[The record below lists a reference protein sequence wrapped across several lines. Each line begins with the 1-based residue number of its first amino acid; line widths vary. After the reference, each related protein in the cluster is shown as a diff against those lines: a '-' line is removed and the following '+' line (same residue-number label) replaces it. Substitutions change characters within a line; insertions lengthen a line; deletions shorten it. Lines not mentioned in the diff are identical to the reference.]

1 MKIKLFT
8 FLLLVISII
17 SAQQRPPASATRRP
31 PANITR
37 PSSSVARVPANRN
50 SNALRDLDYEVVKL
64 SYIQTDRALAILKTM
79 GYTVVEYK
87 ASKGEIPGEN
97 NFTPIYS
104 NDVNNL
110 NTPGVLPII
119 IKIPDTQTIS
129 LVEKSTTKSSTKKS
143 ALGVD
148 LGGVALNN
156 TTSGEPMQ
164 RLLVGYKS
172 SNMRPLAQLLDLL
185 ANKIDVPASQ
195 VAIEALVIELNR
207 DDLSELGVDFS
218 AASSGVT
225 ADFPPPQSG
234 SISPFTVVLDRTLL
248 GSGANFRANIDALVS
263 KKLATIKSKPSALVL
278 DGRQTRIQVGQQIPI
293 VKTIT
298 DQIAK
303 TRSVDYIPVGIVLN
317 VRPRISEDGTS
328 VTIQVETIIS
338 ETEERIGAT
347 GGGDVESAPI
357 INNRKVQSFVRVA
370 NNTPF
375 IIGGLINEKSSDNE
389 GGVPLLGTLP
399 FIKNLFSVSGTK
411 KVRREVIV
419 VITPHIIKES
429 ADQVSRVIPQDSP
442 LFDQDN
448 NKSFPNSYRVRQG
461 DIFDLSF
468 IDESPVYQD
477 IVQEVYARA
486 EKDKTLAQKEP
497 YQSILEGK
505 IPGESVLVKKM
516 LLDIIGKMKY
526 VDYVNPESIIYFAS
540 SDKDPAGFEVEMLS
554 GAIKKIPSKRAM
566 KLTYSVTGKATID
579 KPFVQPTA
587 TVNYISLKDSYK
599 NELIKFNKIGSTPD
613 EDQFTILLS
622 PKIPKYE
629 KRLYE
634 VLILKKLLKMNPDL
648 DLTLK
653 YFKPGIEILFPSRDV
668 LETTNFVVDRD
679 AARLFYEVNLYY
691 AAFGQEFNRGTAE
704 IGRLMKTR

>member
-1 MKIKLFT
+1 MKKIFIIIVLFG
-8 FLLLVISII
+8 FSI
-17 SAQQRPPASATRRP
+17 AQQRQLP
-31 PANITR
+31 
-37 PSSSVARVPANRN
+37 RN
-50 SNALRDLDYEVVKL
+50 SQNNNSNSLRDLDYEVVKL

-79 GYTVVEYK
+79 GYTVVEYRQG
-87 ASKGEIPGEN
+87 KGEISGEN
-97 NFTPIYS
+97 NFTPIFS
-104 NDVNNL
+104 NKVDNL
-110 NTPGVLPII
+110 NAPGVLPII
-119 IKIPDTQTIS
+119 IKIPDTRTIS
-129 LVEKSTTKSSTKKS
+129 LVEQSKIKSSSKKS
-143 ALGVD
+143 ALGID
-148 LGGVALNN
+148 LGGVTLDK

-172 SNMRPLAQLLDLL
+172 SDMRPLAQLLDLI

-195 VAIEALVIELNR
+195 VAIEALVIEINR

-225 ADFPPPQSG
+225 ADFPPPQGG

-248 GSGANFRANIDALVS
+248 GSGANFRANIEALVS

-298 DQIAK
+298 DQVAK
-303 TRSVDYIPVGIVLN
+303 TKSVDYVPVGIVLN
-317 VRPRISEDGTS
+317 VRPRISEDGSS
-328 VTIQVETIIS
+328 VTIQVEAIIS

-389 GGVPLLGTLP
+389 GGLPVLGRVP
-399 FIKNLFSVSGTK
+399 FIKNLFSVSGTS
-411 KVRREVIV
+411 KVRREVII
-419 VITPHIIKES
+419 VITPHIIKE
-429 ADQVSRVIPQDSP
+429 AGDQFSRVIPQDSP

-477 IVQEVYARA
+477 IVQEVYGRA
-486 EKDKTLAQKEP
+486 ETDKTLAQKDP
-497 YQSILEGK
+497 YKSILEGK

-516 LLDIIGKMKY
+516 LLDIISKMDY
-526 VDYVNPESIIYFAS
+526 VDYVDPEKIIYFAS
-540 SDKDPAGFEVEMLS
+540 SEKDPAGFEVELLS
-554 GAIKKIPSKRAM
+554 KAIKKIQSNQAM
-566 KLTYSVTGKATID
+566 KLTYSVIGKATID

-587 TVNYISLKDSYK
+587 TVDYILLKDSYK
-599 NELIKFNKIGSTPD
+599 NELVKFNKIGDTPS
-613 EDQFTILLS
+613 EDQFTILMS

-629 KRLYE
+629 RRLYE

-704 IGRLMKTR
+704 IGRLMKAR

>member
-1 MKIKLFT
+1 MKKI
-8 FLLLVISII
+8 LLLILLLSW
-17 SAQQRPPASATRRP
+17 SFSQQRPPSASRRP
-31 PANITR
+31 PAR
-37 PSSSVARVPANRN
+37 PPSSASRPPSANA
-50 SNALRDLDYEVVKL
+50 NALRDLDYEVVKL

-79 GYTVVEYK
+79 GYTVVEYR
-87 ASKGEIPGEN
+87 ASKGETSGEN
-97 NFTPIYS
+97 NFTPNFS
-104 NDVNNL
+104 NNIDNL
-110 NTPGVLPII
+110 NAPGVLPVI
-119 IKIPDTQTIS
+119 IKMPDTETIS
-129 LVEKSTTKSSTKKS
+129 LVSKTRAKVSTKKS

-148 LGGVALNN
+148 LGGVTLDN
-156 TTSGEPMQ
+156 TTSGDPMQ
-164 RLLVGYKS
+164 RLLIGYKS
-172 SNMRPLAQLLDLL
+172 NNMRPLAQLLDLL

-195 VAIEALVIELNR
+195 VAIEALVIEINR
-207 DDLSELGVDFS
+207 DNLSELGVDFS
-218 AASSGVT
+218 AAGSGVT
-225 ADFPPPQSG
+225 ANFPPPQGG

-293 VKTIT
+293 VRTIT

-317 VRPRISEDGTS
+317 VRPRISEDGSS

-389 GGVPLLGTLP
+389 GGVPLLGQLP
-399 FIKNLFSVSGTK
+399 FVKNLFSVSGTK

-429 ADQVSRVIPQDSP
+429 ADQFSRVIPQDSP

-477 IVQEVYARA
+477 IVKEIYKRA
-486 EKDKTLAQKEP
+486 DKDKTLVQKEP
-497 YQSILEGK
+497 YQSILEGR

-516 LLDIIGKMKY
+516 LLDIITKMNY
-526 VDYVNPESIIYFAS
+526 VDYVDPESIIYFAS
-540 SDKDPAGFEVEMLS
+540 SEKDPAGFEVEMLS
-554 GAIKKIPSKRAM
+554 SAVKNIPSNRAM
-566 KLTYSVTGKATID
+566 KLTYSITGKASLD

-587 TVNYISLKDSYK
+587 TVNYISLKESYK
-599 NELIKFNKIGSTPD
+599 NELIKFNKIGASPTED
-613 EDQFTILLS
+613 EFTILLS
-622 PKIPKYE
+622 AEFPKYE
-629 KRLYE
+629 RRLYE

-704 IGRLMKTR
+704 IGRLMKSR

>member
-1 MKIKLFT
+1 MKKIFIIIV
-8 FLLLVISII
+8 LLGFSI
-17 SAQQRPPASATRRP
+17 AQQRQ
-31 PANITR
+31 
-37 PSSSVARVPANRN
+37 VPINSQNTN
-50 SNALRDLDYEVVKL
+50 SNSLRDLDYEVVKL

-79 GYTVVEYK
+79 GYTVVEYRQG
-87 ASKGEIPGEN
+87 KGEISGEN
-97 NFTPIYS
+97 NFTPIFS
-104 NDVNNL
+104 NKVDNL
-110 NTPGVLPII
+110 NAPDVLPII
-119 IKIPDTQTIS
+119 IKIPDTRTIS
-129 LVEKSTTKSSTKKS
+129 LVEQSKIKSSSKKS
-143 ALGVD
+143 ALGID
-148 LGGVALNN
+148 LGGVTLDK

-172 SNMRPLAQLLDLL
+172 SDMRPLAQLLDLI

-195 VAIEALVIELNR
+195 VAIEALVIEINR

-225 ADFPPPQSG
+225 ADFPPPQGG

-248 GSGANFRANIDALVS
+248 GSGANFRANIEALVS

-298 DQIAK
+298 DQVAK
-303 TRSVDYIPVGIVLN
+303 TKSVDYVPVGIVLN
-317 VRPRISEDGTS
+317 VRPRISEDGSS
-328 VTIQVETIIS
+328 VTIQVEAIIS

-389 GGVPLLGTLP
+389 GGLPVLGRVP
-399 FIKNLFSVSGTK
+399 FIKNLFSVSGTS
-411 KVRREVIV
+411 KVRREVII
-419 VITPHIIKES
+419 VITPHIIKE
-429 ADQVSRVIPQDSP
+429 AGDQFSRVIPQDSP

-468 IDESPVYQD
+468 INESPVYQE
-477 IVQEVYARA
+477 IVQEVYSRA
-486 EKDKTLAQKEP
+486 ETDKTLAQKDP
-497 YQSILEGK
+497 YKSILEGK

-516 LLDIIGKMKY
+516 LLDIISKMDY
-526 VDYVNPESIIYFAS
+526 VDYVDPEKIIYFAS
-540 SDKDPAGFEVEMLS
+540 SEKDPAGFEVELLS
-554 GAIKKIPSKRAM
+554 KAIKKIQSSQAM
-566 KLTYSVTGKATID
+566 KLTYSVIGKATID

-587 TVNYISLKDSYK
+587 TVDYILLKDSYK
-599 NELIKFNKIGSTPD
+599 NELIKFNKIGDTPS
-613 EDQFTILLS
+613 EDQFTILMS

-629 KRLYE
+629 RRLYE

-704 IGRLMKTR
+704 IGRLMKAR

>member
-1 MKIKLFT
+1 MKKI
-8 FLLLVISII
+8 LLLILLLSW
-17 SAQQRPPASATRRP
+17 SFSQQRPPSASRRP
-31 PANITR
+31 PAR
-37 PSSSVARVPANRN
+37 PPSSASRPPSANA
-50 SNALRDLDYEVVKL
+50 NALRDLDYEVVKL

-79 GYTVVEYK
+79 GYTVVEYR
-87 ASKGEIPGEN
+87 ASKGETSGEN
-97 NFTPIYS
+97 NFTPNFS
-104 NDVNNL
+104 NNIDNL
-110 NTPGVLPII
+110 NAPGVLPVI
-119 IKIPDTQTIS
+119 IKMPDTETIS
-129 LVEKSTTKSSTKKS
+129 LVSKTRAKVSTKKS

-148 LGGVALNN
+148 LGGVTLDN
-156 TTSGEPMQ
+156 TTSGDPMQ
-164 RLLVGYKS
+164 RLLIGYKS
-172 SNMRPLAQLLDLL
+172 NNMRPLAQLLDLL

-195 VAIEALVIELNR
+195 VAIEALVIEINR
-207 DDLSELGVDFS
+207 DNLSELGVDFS
-218 AASSGVT
+218 AAGSGVT
-225 ADFPPPQSG
+225 ANFPPPQGG

-293 VKTIT
+293 VRTIT

-317 VRPRISEDGTS
+317 VRPRISEDGSS

-389 GGVPLLGTLP
+389 GGVPLLGQLP
-399 FIKNLFSVSGTK
+399 LIKNLFSVSGSK

-419 VITPHIIKES
+419 VITPHIIRES
-429 ADQVSRVIPQDSP
+429 ADQFSRVIPQDSP

-468 IDESPVYQD
+468 IDESPVYQN
-477 IVQEVYARA
+477 IVQEVYKRA
-486 EKDKTLAQKEP
+486 DKDKTLAQKEP
-497 YQSILEGK
+497 YQSILEGR

-516 LLDIIGKMKY
+516 LLDIIGKMNY
-526 VDYVNPESIIYFAS
+526 VDFVDPESIIYFAS
-540 SDKDPAGFEVEMLS
+540 SLQDPAGFEVEMLS
-554 GAIKKIPSKRAM
+554 KAVKNIPANRAM

-599 NELIKFNKIGSTPD
+599 NELIKFNKIGASPVED
-613 EDQFTILLS
+613 EFTILLS
-622 PKIPKYE
+622 PDVPKYE
-629 KRLYE
+629 RRLYE
-634 VLILKKLLKMNPDL
+634 VLILKKLLNMNPDL
-648 DLTLK
+648 DLTLQ

-704 IGRLMKTR
+704 IGRLMKSR

>member
-1 MKIKLFT
+1 MKKI
-8 FLLLVISII
+8 LLLILLLSW
-17 SAQQRPPASATRRP
+17 SFSQQRPPSASRRP
-31 PANITR
+31 PAR
-37 PSSSVARVPANRN
+37 PPSSASRPPSANA
-50 SNALRDLDYEVVKL
+50 NALRDLDYEVVKL

-79 GYTVVEYK
+79 GYTVVEYR
-87 ASKGEIPGEN
+87 ASKGETSGEN
-97 NFTPIYS
+97 NFTPNFS
-104 NDVNNL
+104 NNIDNL
-110 NTPGVLPII
+110 NAPGVLPVI
-119 IKIPDTQTIS
+119 IKMPDTETIS
-129 LVEKSTTKSSTKKS
+129 LVSKTRAKVSSKKS

-148 LGGVALNN
+148 LGGVTLDN
-156 TTSGEPMQ
+156 TTSGDPMQ
-164 RLLVGYKS
+164 RLLIGYKS
-172 SNMRPLAQLLDLL
+172 NNMRPLAQLLDLL

-195 VAIEALVIELNR
+195 VAIEALVIEINR
-207 DDLSELGVDFS
+207 DNLSELGVDFS
-218 AASSGVT
+218 AAGSGVT
-225 ADFPPPQSG
+225 ANFPPPQGG

-293 VKTIT
+293 VRTIT

-317 VRPRISEDGTS
+317 VRPRISEDGSS

-389 GGVPLLGTLP
+389 GGVPLLGQLP
-399 FIKNLFSVSGTK
+399 FVKNLFSVSGTK

-429 ADQVSRVIPQDSP
+429 ADQFSRVIPQDSP

-477 IVQEVYARA
+477 IVKEIYKRA
-486 EKDKTLAQKEP
+486 DKDKTLVQKEP
-497 YQSILEGK
+497 YQSILEGR

-516 LLDIIGKMKY
+516 LLDIITKMNY
-526 VDYVNPESIIYFAS
+526 VDYVDPESIIYFAS
-540 SDKDPAGFEVEMLS
+540 SEKDPAGFEVEMLS
-554 GAIKKIPSKRAM
+554 SAVKNIPSNRAM
-566 KLTYSVTGKATID
+566 KLTYSITGKASLD

-587 TVNYISLKDSYK
+587 TVNYISLKESYK
-599 NELIKFNKIGSTPD
+599 NELIKFNKIGASPAED
-613 EDQFTILLS
+613 EFTILLS
-622 PKIPKYE
+622 AEFPKYE
-629 KRLYE
+629 RRLYE

-704 IGRLMKTR
+704 IGRLMKSR

>member
-1 MKIKLFT
+1 MKKI
-8 FLLLVISII
+8 LLLILLLSW
-17 SAQQRPPASATRRP
+17 SFSQQRPPSASRRP
-31 PANITR
+31 PAR
-37 PSSSVARVPANRN
+37 PPSSASRPPSANA
-50 SNALRDLDYEVVKL
+50 NALRDLDYEVVKL

-79 GYTVVEYK
+79 GYTVVEYR
-87 ASKGEIPGEN
+87 ASKGETSGEN
-97 NFTPIYS
+97 NFTPNFS
-104 NDVNNL
+104 NNIDNL
-110 NTPGVLPII
+110 NAPGVLPVI
-119 IKIPDTQTIS
+119 IKMPDTETIS
-129 LVEKSTTKSSTKKS
+129 LVSKTRAKVSTKKS

-148 LGGVALNN
+148 LGGVTLDN
-156 TTSGEPMQ
+156 TTSGDPMQ
-164 RLLVGYKS
+164 RLLIGYKS
-172 SNMRPLAQLLDLL
+172 NNMRPLAQLLDLL

-195 VAIEALVIELNR
+195 VAIEALVIEINR
-207 DDLSELGVDFS
+207 DNLSELGVDFS
-218 AASSGVT
+218 AAGSGVT
-225 ADFPPPQSG
+225 ANFPPPQGG

-293 VKTIT
+293 VRTIT

-317 VRPRISEDGTS
+317 VRPRISEDGSS

-389 GGVPLLGTLP
+389 GGVPLLGQLP
-399 FIKNLFSVSGTK
+399 LIKNLFSVSGSK

-419 VITPHIIKES
+419 VITPHIIRES
-429 ADQVSRVIPQDSP
+429 ADQFSRVIPQDSP

-468 IDESPVYQD
+468 IDESPVYQN
-477 IVQEVYARA
+477 IVQEVYKRA
-486 EKDKTLAQKEP
+486 DKDKTLAQKEP

-516 LLDIIGKMKY
+516 LLDIIGKMNY
-526 VDYVNPESIIYFAS
+526 VDFVDPESIIYFAS
-540 SDKDPAGFEVEMLS
+540 SLQDPAGFEVEMLS
-554 GAIKKIPSKRAM
+554 KAVKNIPANRAM

-587 TVNYISLKDSYK
+587 TVNYISLKESYK
-599 NELIKFNKIGSTPD
+599 NELIKFNKIGTSPTED
-613 EDQFTILLS
+613 EFTILLS
-622 PKIPKYE
+622 AEFPKYE
-629 KRLYE
+629 RRLYE
-634 VLILKKLLKMNPDL
+634 VLILKKLLNMNPDL
-648 DLTLK
+648 DLTLQ

-704 IGRLMKTR
+704 IGRLMKSR

>member
-1 MKIKLFT
+1 MKKII
-8 FLLLVISII
+8 LLIALLSINF
-17 SAQQRPPASATRRP
+17 AQQRR
-31 PANITR
+31 
-37 PSSSVARVPANRN
+37 SSSNFNPT
-50 SNALRDLDYEVVKL
+50 SSDNAKSLRDLDYEVVKL

-79 GYTVVEYK
+79 GYTVVEYR
-87 ASKGEIPGEN
+87 AGKGEISGEN
-97 NFTPIYS
+97 NFTPVFS
-104 NDVNNL
+104 NKVDNL
-110 NTPGVLPII
+110 NAPGVLPVI

-129 LVEKSTTKSSTKKS
+129 LVEKSTSKASSKKS

-148 LGGVALNN
+148 LGGVTLNN

-172 SNMRPLAQLLDLL
+172 SDMRPLAQLLDLI

-207 DDLSELGVDFS
+207 DDLNELGVDFS
-218 AASSGVT
+218 GAGSGFT
-225 ADFPPPQSG
+225 ANFPPPQSG

-303 TRSVDYIPVGIVLN
+303 TRSVDYVPVGIVLN
-317 VRPRISEDGTS
+317 VRPRISEDGSS

-375 IIGGLINEKSSDNE
+375 IIGGLINEKSTDNE

-399 FIKNLFSVSGTK
+399 FIKNFFSVSGTK

-419 VITPHIIKES
+419 VITPHIIKE
-429 ADQVSRVIPQDSP
+429 AEDQFSRVIPQDSP

-477 IVQEVYARA
+477 IIKEVYKRA
-486 EKDKTLAQKEP
+486 DQDKTLAQKDP
-497 YQSILEGK
+497 YKSILEGK

-516 LLDIIGKMKY
+516 LLDIISKMNY
-526 VDYVNPESIIYFAS
+526 VDYVDPERIIYFAS
-540 SDKDPAGFEVEMLS
+540 SDKDPAGFEVELLS
-554 GAIKKIPSKRAM
+554 GAIKKIQTSQAM
-566 KLTYSVTGKATID
+566 KLTYSVIGKATLS

-587 TVNYISLKDSYK
+587 TVDYIALKDSYK
-599 NELIKFNKIGSTPD
+599 NELVKYNKIGNTPS
-613 EDQFTILLS
+613 EDQFTILMS

-629 KRLYE
+629 RRLYE

-704 IGRLMKTR
+704 IGRLIKAQ

>member
-1 MKIKLFT
+1 MKKIFIIIVLFG
-8 FLLLVISII
+8 FSI
-17 SAQQRPPASATRRP
+17 AQQRQLP
-31 PANITR
+31 
-37 PSSSVARVPANRN
+37 RN
-50 SNALRDLDYEVVKL
+50 SQNNNSNSLRDLDYEVVKL

-79 GYTVVEYK
+79 GYTVVEYRQG
-87 ASKGEIPGEN
+87 KGEISGEN
-97 NFTPIYS
+97 NFTPIFS
-104 NDVNNL
+104 NKVDNL
-110 NTPGVLPII
+110 NAPGVLPII
-119 IKIPDTQTIS
+119 IKIPDTRTIS
-129 LVEKSTTKSSTKKS
+129 LVEQSKIKSSSKKS
-143 ALGVD
+143 ALGID
-148 LGGVALNN
+148 LGGVTLDK

-172 SNMRPLAQLLDLL
+172 SDMRPLAQLLDLI

-195 VAIEALVIELNR
+195 VAIEALVIEINR

-225 ADFPPPQSG
+225 ADFPPPQGG

-248 GSGANFRANIDALVS
+248 GSGANFRANIEALVS

-298 DQIAK
+298 DQVAK
-303 TRSVDYIPVGIVLN
+303 TKSVDYVPVGIVLN
-317 VRPRISEDGTS
+317 VRPRISEDGSS
-328 VTIQVETIIS
+328 VTIQVEAIIS

-389 GGVPLLGTLP
+389 GGLPVLGRVP
-399 FIKNLFSVSGTK
+399 FIKNLFSVSGTS
-411 KVRREVIV
+411 KVRREVII
-419 VITPHIIKES
+419 VITPHIIKE
-429 ADQVSRVIPQDSP
+429 AGDQFSRVIPQDSP

-468 IDESPVYQD
+468 INESPVYQE
-477 IVQEVYARA
+477 IVQEVYSRA
-486 EKDKTLAQKEP
+486 ETDKTLAQKDP
-497 YQSILEGK
+497 YKSILEGK

-516 LLDIIGKMKY
+516 LLDIISKMDY
-526 VDYVNPESIIYFAS
+526 VDYVDPEKIIYFAS
-540 SDKDPAGFEVEMLS
+540 SEKDPAGFEVELLS
-554 GAIKKIPSKRAM
+554 KAIKKIQSNQAM
-566 KLTYSVTGKATID
+566 KLTYSVIGKATID

-587 TVNYISLKDSYK
+587 TVDYILLKDSYK
-599 NELIKFNKIGSTPD
+599 NELIKFNKIGDTPS
-613 EDQFTILLS
+613 EDQFTILMS

-629 KRLYE
+629 RRLYE

-704 IGRLMKTR
+704 IGRLMKAR

>member
-1 MKIKLFT
+1 MKKI
-8 FLLLVISII
+8 LLLILLLSW
-17 SAQQRPPASATRRP
+17 SFSQQRPPSASRRP
-31 PANITR
+31 PAR
-37 PSSSVARVPANRN
+37 PPSSASRPPSANA
-50 SNALRDLDYEVVKL
+50 NALRDLDYEVVKL

-79 GYTVVEYK
+79 GYTVVEYR
-87 ASKGEIPGEN
+87 ASKGETSGEN
-97 NFTPIYS
+97 NFTPNFS
-104 NDVNNL
+104 NNIDNL
-110 NTPGVLPII
+110 NAPGILPVI
-119 IKIPDTQTIS
+119 IKMPDTETIS
-129 LVEKSTTKSSTKKS
+129 LVSKTRAKVSSKKS

-148 LGGVALNN
+148 LGGVTLDN
-156 TTSGEPMQ
+156 TTSGDPMQ
-164 RLLVGYKS
+164 RLLIGYKS
-172 SNMRPLAQLLDLL
+172 NNMRPLAQLLDLL

-195 VAIEALVIELNR
+195 VAIEALVIEINR
-207 DDLSELGVDFS
+207 DNLSELGGDVS
-218 AASSGVT
+218 AAGSGVT
-225 ADFPPPQSG
+225 ANFPPPQGG

-293 VKTIT
+293 VRTIT

-317 VRPRISEDGTS
+317 VRPRISEDGSS

-389 GGVPLLGTLP
+389 GGVPLLGQLP
-399 FIKNLFSVSGTK
+399 FVKNLFSVSGTK

-429 ADQVSRVIPQDSP
+429 ADQFSRVIPQDSP

-477 IVQEVYARA
+477 IVKEIYKRA
-486 EKDKTLAQKEP
+486 DKDKTLVQKEP
-497 YQSILEGK
+497 YQSILEGR

-516 LLDIIGKMKY
+516 LLDIITKMNY
-526 VDYVNPESIIYFAS
+526 VDYVDPESIIYFAS
-540 SDKDPAGFEVEMLS
+540 SEKDPAGFEVEMLS
-554 GAIKKIPSKRAM
+554 SAVKNIPSNRAM
-566 KLTYSVTGKATID
+566 KLTYSITGKASLD

-587 TVNYISLKDSYK
+587 TVNYISLKESYK
-599 NELIKFNKIGSTPD
+599 NELIKFNKIGASPTED
-613 EDQFTILLS
+613 EFTILLS
-622 PKIPKYE
+622 AEFPKYE
-629 KRLYE
+629 RRLYE

-704 IGRLMKTR
+704 IGRLMKSR

>member
-1 MKIKLFT
+1 MKKILFLI
-8 FLLLVISII
+8 FLFSLSL
-17 SAQQRPPASATRRP
+17 AQQRPPSSSRRP
-31 PANITR
+31 PAR
-37 PSSSVARVPANRN
+37 PPTSAIRTQSSNNPT
-50 SNALRDLDYEVVKL
+50 ALRDLDYEVVKL

-87 ASKGEIPGEN
+87 ATKGEISGEK
-97 NFTPIYS
+97 NFAPVYS
-104 NDVNNL
+104 NKVDNINA
-110 NTPGVLPII
+110 PGVLPII
-119 IKIPDTQTIS
+119 IKIPDSETIS
-129 LVEKSTTKSSTKKS
+129 LVEKSKTKSSTKKS
-143 ALGVD
+143 ALGID
-148 LGGVALNN
+148 LGGVTLNN

-172 SNMRPLAQLLDLL
+172 SDMRPLAQLLDLL

-195 VAIEALVIELNR
+195 VAIEALVIEINR
-207 DDLSELGVDFS
+207 DNLNELGVDFS
-218 AASSGVT
+218 AAGSGVT
-225 ADFPPPQSG
+225 ADFPPPQGG

-298 DQIAK
+298 DQVAK
-303 TRSVDYIPVGIVLN
+303 TKSVDYVPVGIVLN
-317 VRPRISEDGTS
+317 VRPRISEDGSS

-389 GGVPLLGTLP
+389 GGVPLLGQLP
-399 FIKNLFSVSGTK
+399 FVKNLFSVSGTK

-429 ADQVSRVIPQDSP
+429 ADQFSRVIPQDSP

-477 IVQEVYARA
+477 IVKEIYKRA
-486 EKDKTLAQKEP
+486 DKDKTLVQKEP
-497 YQSILEGK
+497 YQSILEGR

-516 LLDIIGKMKY
+516 LLDIITKMNY
-526 VDYVNPESIIYFAS
+526 VDYVDPESIIYFAS
-540 SDKDPAGFEVEMLS
+540 SEKDPAGFEVEMLS
-554 GAIKKIPSKRAM
+554 SAVKNIPSNRAM
-566 KLTYSVTGKATID
+566 KLTYSITGKASLD

-587 TVNYISLKDSYK
+587 TVNYISLKESYK
-599 NELIKFNKIGSTPD
+599 NELIKFNKIGASPAED
-613 EDQFTILLS
+613 EFTILLS
-622 PKIPKYE
+622 AEFPKYE
-629 KRLYE
+629 RRLYE

-704 IGRLMKTR
+704 IGRLMKSR

>member
-1 MKIKLFT
+1 MKKI
-8 FLLLVISII
+8 LLLILLLSW
-17 SAQQRPPASATRRP
+17 SFSQQRPPSASRRP
-31 PANITR
+31 PAR
-37 PSSSVARVPANRN
+37 PPSSASRPPSANA
-50 SNALRDLDYEVVKL
+50 NALRDLDYEVVKL

-79 GYTVVEYK
+79 GYTVVEYR
-87 ASKGEIPGEN
+87 ASKGETSGEN
-97 NFTPIYS
+97 NFTPNFS
-104 NDVNNL
+104 NNIDNL
-110 NTPGVLPII
+110 NAPGVLPVI
-119 IKIPDTQTIS
+119 IKMPDTETIS
-129 LVEKSTTKSSTKKS
+129 LVSKTRAKVSTKKS

-148 LGGVALNN
+148 LGGVTLDN
-156 TTSGEPMQ
+156 TTSGDPMQ
-164 RLLVGYKS
+164 RLLIGYKS
-172 SNMRPLAQLLDLL
+172 NNMRPLAQLLDLL

-195 VAIEALVIELNR
+195 VAIEALVIEINR
-207 DDLSELGVDFS
+207 DNLSELGVDFS
-218 AASSGVT
+218 AAGSGVT
-225 ADFPPPQSG
+225 ANFPPPQGG

-293 VKTIT
+293 VRTIT

-317 VRPRISEDGTS
+317 VRPRISEDGSS

-389 GGVPLLGTLP
+389 GGVPLLGQLP
-399 FIKNLFSVSGTK
+399 FVKNLFSVSGTK

-429 ADQVSRVIPQDSP
+429 ADQFSRVIPQDSP

-477 IVQEVYARA
+477 IVKEIYKRA
-486 EKDKTLAQKEP
+486 DKDKTLVQKEP
-497 YQSILEGK
+497 YQSILEGR

-516 LLDIIGKMKY
+516 LLDIITKMNY
-526 VDYVNPESIIYFAS
+526 VDYVDPESIIYFAS
-540 SDKDPAGFEVEMLS
+540 SEKDPAGFEVEMLS
-554 GAIKKIPSKRAM
+554 SAVKNIPSNRAM
-566 KLTYSVTGKATID
+566 KLTYSITGKASLD

-587 TVNYISLKDSYK
+587 TVNYISLKESYK
-599 NELIKFNKIGSTPD
+599 NELIKFNKIGASPAED
-613 EDQFTILLS
+613 EFTILLS
-622 PKIPKYE
+622 AEFPKYE
-629 KRLYE
+629 RRLYE

-704 IGRLMKTR
+704 IGRLMKSR

>member
-1 MKIKLFT
+1 MKKI
-8 FLLLVISII
+8 LLLILLLSW
-17 SAQQRPPASATRRP
+17 SFSQQRPPSASRRP
-31 PANITR
+31 PAR
-37 PSSSVARVPANRN
+37 PPSSASRPPSANA
-50 SNALRDLDYEVVKL
+50 NALRDLDYEVVKL

-79 GYTVVEYK
+79 GYTVVEYR
-87 ASKGEIPGEN
+87 ASKGETSGEN
-97 NFTPIYS
+97 NFTPNFS
-104 NDVNNL
+104 NNIDNL
-110 NTPGVLPII
+110 NAPGVLPVI
-119 IKIPDTQTIS
+119 IKMPDTETIS
-129 LVEKSTTKSSTKKS
+129 LVSKTRAKVSSKKS

-148 LGGVALNN
+148 LGGVTLDN
-156 TTSGEPMQ
+156 TTSGDPMQ
-164 RLLVGYKS
+164 RLLIGYKS
-172 SNMRPLAQLLDLL
+172 NNMRPLAQLLDLL

-195 VAIEALVIELNR
+195 VAIEALVIEINR
-207 DDLSELGVDFS
+207 DNLSELGVDFS
-218 AASSGVT
+218 AAGSGVT
-225 ADFPPPQSG
+225 ANFPPPQGG

-293 VKTIT
+293 VRTIT

-317 VRPRISEDGTS
+317 VRPRISEDGSS

-389 GGVPLLGTLP
+389 GGVPLLGQLP

-429 ADQVSRVIPQDSP
+429 ADQFSRVIPQDSP

-477 IVQEVYARA
+477 IVKEIYKRA
-486 EKDKTLAQKEP
+486 DKDKTLVQKEP
-497 YQSILEGK
+497 YQSILEGR

-516 LLDIIGKMKY
+516 LLDIITKMNY
-526 VDYVNPESIIYFAS
+526 VDYVDPESIIYFAS
-540 SDKDPAGFEVEMLS
+540 SEKDPAGFEVEMLS
-554 GAIKKIPSKRAM
+554 SAVKNIPSNRAM
-566 KLTYSVTGKATID
+566 KLTYSITGKASLD

-587 TVNYISLKDSYK
+587 TVNYISLKESYK
-599 NELIKFNKIGSTPD
+599 NELIKFNKIGASPAED
-613 EDQFTILLS
+613 EFTILLS
-622 PKIPKYE
+622 AEFPKYE
-629 KRLYE
+629 RRLYE

-704 IGRLMKTR
+704 IGRLMKSR

>member
-1 MKIKLFT
+1 MKKII
-8 FLLLVISII
+8 LLIALLSINF
-17 SAQQRPPASATRRP
+17 AQQRR
-31 PANITR
+31 
-37 PSSSVARVPANRN
+37 SSSNFNPT
-50 SNALRDLDYEVVKL
+50 SSDNAKSLRDLDYEVVKL

-79 GYTVVEYK
+79 GYTVVEYR
-87 ASKGEIPGEN
+87 AGKGEISGEN
-97 NFTPIYS
+97 NFTPVFS
-104 NDVNNL
+104 NKVDNL
-110 NTPGVLPII
+110 NAPGVLPVI

-129 LVEKSTTKSSTKKS
+129 LVEKSTSKASSKKS

-148 LGGVALNN
+148 LGGVTLNN

-164 RLLVGYKS
+164 RLLIGYKS
-172 SNMRPLAQLLDLL
+172 SDMRPLAQLLDLI

-207 DDLSELGVDFS
+207 DDLNELGVDFS
-218 AASSGVT
+218 GAGSGFT
-225 ADFPPPQSG
+225 ANFPPPQSG

-303 TRSVDYIPVGIVLN
+303 TRSVDYVPVGIVLN
-317 VRPRISEDGTS
+317 VRPRISEDGSS

-375 IIGGLINEKSSDNE
+375 IIGGLINEKSTDNE

-399 FIKNLFSVSGTK
+399 FIKNFFSVSGTK

-419 VITPHIIKES
+419 VITPHIIKE
-429 ADQVSRVIPQDSP
+429 AEDQFSRVIPQDSP

-477 IVQEVYARA
+477 IIKEVYKRA
-486 EKDKTLAQKEP
+486 DQDKTLAQKDP
-497 YQSILEGK
+497 YKSILEGK

-516 LLDIIGKMKY
+516 LLDIISKMNY
-526 VDYVNPESIIYFAS
+526 VDYVDPERIIYFAS
-540 SDKDPAGFEVEMLS
+540 SDKDPAGFEVELLS
-554 GAIKKIPSKRAM
+554 GAIKKIQTNQAM
-566 KLTYSVTGKATID
+566 KLTYSVIGKATLN

-587 TVNYISLKDSYK
+587 TVDYIALKDSYK
-599 NELIKFNKIGSTPD
+599 NELVKYNKIGNTPS
-613 EDQFTILLS
+613 EDQFTILMS

-629 KRLYE
+629 RRLYE

-704 IGRLMKTR
+704 IGRLIKAQ

>member
-1 MKIKLFT
+1 MKKI
-8 FLLLVISII
+8 LLLILLLSW
-17 SAQQRPPASATRRP
+17 SFSQQRPPSASRRP
-31 PANITR
+31 PAR
-37 PSSSVARVPANRN
+37 PPSSASRPPSANA
-50 SNALRDLDYEVVKL
+50 NALRDLDYEVVKL

-79 GYTVVEYK
+79 GYTVVEYR
-87 ASKGEIPGEN
+87 ASKGETSGEN
-97 NFTPIYS
+97 NFTPNFS
-104 NDVNNL
+104 NNIDNL
-110 NTPGVLPII
+110 NAPGVLPVI
-119 IKIPDTQTIS
+119 IKMPDTETIS
-129 LVEKSTTKSSTKKS
+129 LVSKTRAKVSTKKS

-148 LGGVALNN
+148 LGGVTLDN
-156 TTSGEPMQ
+156 TTSGDPMQ
-164 RLLVGYKS
+164 RLLIGYKS
-172 SNMRPLAQLLDLL
+172 NNMRPLAQLLDLL

-195 VAIEALVIELNR
+195 VAIEALVIEINR
-207 DDLSELGVDFS
+207 DNLSELGVDFS
-218 AASSGVT
+218 AAGSGVT
-225 ADFPPPQSG
+225 ANFPPPQGG

-293 VKTIT
+293 VRTIT

-317 VRPRISEDGTS
+317 VRPRISEDGSS

-389 GGVPLLGTLP
+389 GGVPLLGQLP
-399 FIKNLFSVSGTK
+399 FVKNLFSVSGTK

-429 ADQVSRVIPQDSP
+429 ADQFSRVIPQDSP

-477 IVQEVYARA
+477 IVKEIYKRA
-486 EKDKTLAQKEP
+486 DKDKTLVQKEP
-497 YQSILEGK
+497 YQSILEGR

-516 LLDIIGKMKY
+516 LLDIITKMNY
-526 VDYVNPESIIYFAS
+526 VDYVDPESIIYFAS
-540 SDKDPAGFEVEMLS
+540 SEKDPAGFEVEMLS
-554 GAIKKIPSKRAM
+554 SAVKNIPSNRAM
-566 KLTYSVTGKATID
+566 KLTYSITGKASLD

-587 TVNYISLKDSYK
+587 TVNYISLKESYK
-599 NELIKFNKIGSTPD
+599 NELIKFNKIGATPAED
-613 EDQFTILLS
+613 EFTILLS
-622 PKIPKYE
+622 AEFPKYE
-629 KRLYE
+629 RRLYE

-704 IGRLMKTR
+704 IGRLMKSR

>member
-1 MKIKLFT
+1 MKKII
-8 FLLLVISII
+8 LLIALLSINF
-17 SAQQRPPASATRRP
+17 AQQRR
-31 PANITR
+31 
-37 PSSSVARVPANRN
+37 SSSNFNPT
-50 SNALRDLDYEVVKL
+50 SSDNAKSLRDLDYEVVKL

-79 GYTVVEYK
+79 GYTVVEYR
-87 ASKGEIPGEN
+87 AGKGEISGEN
-97 NFTPIYS
+97 NFTPVFS
-104 NDVNNL
+104 NKVDNL
-110 NTPGVLPII
+110 NAPGVLPVI

-129 LVEKSTTKSSTKKS
+129 LVEKSTSKASSKKS

-148 LGGVALNN
+148 LGGVTLNN

-172 SNMRPLAQLLDLL
+172 GDMRPLAQLLDLI

-207 DDLSELGVDFS
+207 DDLNELGVDFS
-218 AASSGVT
+218 GAGSGFT
-225 ADFPPPQSG
+225 ANFPPPQSG

-303 TRSVDYIPVGIVLN
+303 TRSVDYVPVGIVLN
-317 VRPRISEDGTS
+317 VRPRISEDGSS

-375 IIGGLINEKSSDNE
+375 IIGGLINEKSTDNE

-399 FIKNLFSVSGTK
+399 FIKNFFSVSGTK

-419 VITPHIIKES
+419 VITPHIIKE
-429 ADQVSRVIPQDSP
+429 AEDQFSRVIPQDSP

-477 IVQEVYARA
+477 IIKEVYKRA
-486 EKDKTLAQKEP
+486 DQDKTLAQKDP
-497 YQSILEGK
+497 YKSILEGK

-516 LLDIIGKMKY
+516 LLDIISKMNY
-526 VDYVNPESIIYFAS
+526 VDYVDPERIIYFAS
-540 SDKDPAGFEVEMLS
+540 SDKDPAGFEVELLS
-554 GAIKKIPSKRAM
+554 GAIKKIQTNQAM
-566 KLTYSVTGKATID
+566 KLTYSVIGKATLN

-587 TVNYISLKDSYK
+587 TVDYIALKDSYK
-599 NELIKFNKIGSTPD
+599 NELVKYNKIGNTPS
-613 EDQFTILLS
+613 EDQFTILMS

-629 KRLYE
+629 RRLYE

-704 IGRLMKTR
+704 IGRLIKAQ

>member
-1 MKIKLFT
+1 MKKI
-8 FLLLVISII
+8 LLLILLLSW
-17 SAQQRPPASATRRP
+17 SFSQQRPPSASRRP
-31 PANITR
+31 PAR
-37 PSSSVARVPANRN
+37 PPSSASRPPSANA
-50 SNALRDLDYEVVKL
+50 NALRDLDYEVVKL

-79 GYTVVEYK
+79 GYTVVEYR
-87 ASKGEIPGEN
+87 ASKGETSGEN
-97 NFTPIYS
+97 NFTPNFS
-104 NDVNNL
+104 NNIDNL
-110 NTPGVLPII
+110 NAPGVLPVI
-119 IKIPDTQTIS
+119 IKMPDTETIS
-129 LVEKSTTKSSTKKS
+129 LVSKTRAKVSTKKS

-148 LGGVALNN
+148 LGGVTLDN
-156 TTSGEPMQ
+156 TTSGDPMQ
-164 RLLVGYKS
+164 RLLIGYKS
-172 SNMRPLAQLLDLL
+172 NNMRPLAQLLDLL

-195 VAIEALVIELNR
+195 VAIEALVIEINR
-207 DDLSELGVDFS
+207 DNLSELGVDFS
-218 AASSGVT
+218 AAGSGVT
-225 ADFPPPQSG
+225 ANFPPPQGG

-293 VKTIT
+293 VRTIT

-317 VRPRISEDGTS
+317 VRPRISEDGSS

-389 GGVPLLGTLP
+389 GGVPLLGQLP
-399 FIKNLFSVSGTK
+399 LIKNLFSVSGSK

-419 VITPHIIKES
+419 VITPHIIRES
-429 ADQVSRVIPQDSP
+429 ADQFSRVIPQDSP

-468 IDESPVYQD
+468 IDESPVYQN
-477 IVQEVYARA
+477 IVQEVYKRA
-486 EKDKTLAQKEP
+486 DKDKTLAQKEP
-497 YQSILEGK
+497 YQSILEGR

-516 LLDIIGKMKY
+516 LLDIIGKMNY
-526 VDYVNPESIIYFAS
+526 VDFVDPESIIYFAS
-540 SDKDPAGFEVEMLS
+540 SLQDPAGFEVEMLS
-554 GAIKKIPSKRAM
+554 KAVKNIPANRAM

-587 TVNYISLKDSYK
+587 TVNYISLKESYK
-599 NELIKFNKIGSTPD
+599 NELIKFNKIGTSPTED
-613 EDQFTILLS
+613 EFTILLS
-622 PKIPKYE
+622 AEFPKYE
-629 KRLYE
+629 RRLYE
-634 VLILKKLLKMNPDL
+634 VLILKKLLNMNPDL
-648 DLTLK
+648 DLTLQ

-704 IGRLMKTR
+704 IGRLMKSR

>member
-1 MKIKLFT
+1 MKKI
-8 FLLLVISII
+8 LLLILLLSW
-17 SAQQRPPASATRRP
+17 SFSQQRPPSASRRP
-31 PANITR
+31 PAR
-37 PSSSVARVPANRN
+37 PPSSASRPPSANA
-50 SNALRDLDYEVVKL
+50 NALRDLDYEVVKL

-79 GYTVVEYK
+79 GYTVVEYR
-87 ASKGEIPGEN
+87 ASKGETSGEN
-97 NFTPIYS
+97 NFTPNFS
-104 NDVNNL
+104 NNIDNL
-110 NTPGVLPII
+110 NAPGVLPVI
-119 IKIPDTQTIS
+119 IKMPDTETIS
-129 LVEKSTTKSSTKKS
+129 LVSKTRAKVSSKKS

-148 LGGVALNN
+148 LGGVTLDN
-156 TTSGEPMQ
+156 TTSGDPMQ
-164 RLLVGYKS
+164 RLLIGYKS
-172 SNMRPLAQLLDLL
+172 NNMRPLAQLLDLL

-195 VAIEALVIELNR
+195 VAIEALVIEINR
-207 DDLSELGVDFS
+207 DNLSELGVDFS
-218 AASSGVT
+218 AAGSGVT
-225 ADFPPPQSG
+225 ANFPPPQGG

-293 VKTIT
+293 VRTIT

-317 VRPRISEDGTS
+317 VRPRISEDGSS

-389 GGVPLLGTLP
+389 GGVPLLGQLP
-399 FIKNLFSVSGTK
+399 FVKNLFSVSGTK

-429 ADQVSRVIPQDSP
+429 ADQFSRVIPQDSP

-468 IDESPVYQD
+468 IDESPIYQD
-477 IVQEVYARA
+477 IVKEIYKRA
-486 EKDKTLAQKEP
+486 DKDKTLVQKEP
-497 YQSILEGK
+497 YQSILEGR

-516 LLDIIGKMKY
+516 LLDIIGKMNY
-526 VDYVNPESIIYFAS
+526 VDFVDPESIIYFAS
-540 SDKDPAGFEVEMLS
+540 SLQDPAGFEVEMLS
-554 GAIKKIPSKRAM
+554 KAVKNIPANRAM

-587 TVNYISLKDSYK
+587 TVNYISLKESYK
-599 NELIKFNKIGSTPD
+599 LSLIHI
-613 EDQFTILLS
+613 
-622 PKIPKYE
+622 
-629 KRLYE
+629 
-634 VLILKKLLKMNPDL
+634 
-648 DLTLK
+648 
-653 YFKPGIEILFPSRDV
+653 
-668 LETTNFVVDRD
+668 
-679 AARLFYEVNLYY
+679 
-691 AAFGQEFNRGTAE
+691 
-704 IGRLMKTR
+704 

>member
-1 MKIKLFT
+1 MKKI
-8 FLLLVISII
+8 LLLILLLSW
-17 SAQQRPPASATRRP
+17 SFSQQRPPSASRRP
-31 PANITR
+31 PAR
-37 PSSSVARVPANRN
+37 PPSSASRPPSANA
-50 SNALRDLDYEVVKL
+50 NALRDLDYEVVKL

-79 GYTVVEYK
+79 GYTVVEYR
-87 ASKGEIPGEN
+87 ASKGETSGEN
-97 NFTPIYS
+97 NFTPNFS
-104 NDVNNL
+104 NNIDNL
-110 NTPGVLPII
+110 NAPGVLPVI
-119 IKIPDTQTIS
+119 IKMPDTETIS
-129 LVEKSTTKSSTKKS
+129 LVSKTRAKVSSKKS

-148 LGGVALNN
+148 LGGVTLDN
-156 TTSGEPMQ
+156 TTSGDPMQ
-164 RLLVGYKS
+164 RLLIGYKS
-172 SNMRPLAQLLDLL
+172 NNMRPLAQLLDLL

-195 VAIEALVIELNR
+195 VAIEALVIEINR
-207 DDLSELGVDFS
+207 DNLSELGVDFS
-218 AASSGVT
+218 AAGSGVT
-225 ADFPPPQSG
+225 ANFPPPQGG

-293 VKTIT
+293 VRTIT

-317 VRPRISEDGTS
+317 VRPRISEDGSS

-389 GGVPLLGTLP
+389 GGVPLLGQLP
-399 FIKNLFSVSGTK
+399 LIKNLFSVSGSK

-419 VITPHIIKES
+419 VITPHIIRES
-429 ADQVSRVIPQDSP
+429 ADQFSRVIPQDSP

-468 IDESPVYQD
+468 IDESPVYQN
-477 IVQEVYARA
+477 IVQEVYKRA
-486 EKDKTLAQKEP
+486 DKDKTLAQKEP
-497 YQSILEGK
+497 YQSILEGR

-516 LLDIIGKMKY
+516 LLDIIGKMNY
-526 VDYVNPESIIYFAS
+526 VDFVDPESIIYFAS
-540 SDKDPAGFEVEMLS
+540 SLQDPAGFEVEMLS
-554 GAIKKIPSKRAM
+554 KAVKNIPANRAM

-587 TVNYISLKDSYK
+587 TVNYISLKESYK
-599 NELIKFNKIGSTPD
+599 NELIKFNKIGASPTED
-613 EDQFTILLS
+613 EFTILLS
-622 PKIPKYE
+622 AEFPKYE
-629 KRLYE
+629 RRLYE
-634 VLILKKLLKMNPDL
+634 VLILKKLLNMNPDL
-648 DLTLK
+648 DLTLQ

-704 IGRLMKTR
+704 IGRLMKSR

>member
-1 MKIKLFT
+1 MKKII
-8 FLLLVISII
+8 LLIALLSINF
-17 SAQQRPPASATRRP
+17 SQQRT
-31 PANITR
+31 
-37 PSSSVARVPANRN
+37 SSSNFNPT
-50 SNALRDLDYEVVKL
+50 SSDNAKSLRDLDYEVVKL

-79 GYTVVEYK
+79 GYTVVEYR
-87 ASKGEIPGEN
+87 AGKGEISGEN
-97 NFTPIYS
+97 NFTPVFS
-104 NDVNNL
+104 NKVDNL
-110 NTPGVLPII
+110 NAPGVLPVI

-129 LVEKSTTKSSTKKS
+129 LVEKSTSKASSKKS

-148 LGGVALNN
+148 LGGVTLNN

-172 SNMRPLAQLLDLL
+172 SDMRPLAQLLDLI

-207 DDLSELGVDFS
+207 DDLNELGVDFS
-218 AASSGVT
+218 GAGSGFT
-225 ADFPPPQSG
+225 ANFPPPQSG

-303 TRSVDYIPVGIVLN
+303 TRSVDYVPVGIVLN
-317 VRPRISEDGTS
+317 VRPRISEDGSS

-375 IIGGLINEKSSDNE
+375 IIGGLINEKSTDNE

-399 FIKNLFSVSGTK
+399 FIKNFFSVSGTK

-419 VITPHIIKES
+419 VITPHIIKE
-429 ADQVSRVIPQDSP
+429 AEDQFSRVIPQDSP

-477 IVQEVYARA
+477 IIKEVYKRA
-486 EKDKTLAQKEP
+486 DQDKTLAQKDP
-497 YQSILEGK
+497 YKSILEGK

-516 LLDIIGKMKY
+516 LLDIISKMNY
-526 VDYVNPESIIYFAS
+526 VDYVDPERIIYFAS
-540 SDKDPAGFEVEMLS
+540 SDKDPAGFEVELLS
-554 GAIKKIPSKRAM
+554 GAIKKIQTNQAM
-566 KLTYSVTGKATID
+566 KLTYSVIGKATLN

-587 TVNYISLKDSYK
+587 TVDYIALKDSYK
-599 NELIKFNKIGSTPD
+599 NELVKYNKIGNTPS
-613 EDQFTILLS
+613 EDQFTILMS

-629 KRLYE
+629 RRLYE

-704 IGRLMKTR
+704 IGRLIKAQ

>member
-1 MKIKLFT
+1 
-8 FLLLVISII
+8 
-17 SAQQRPPASATRRP
+17 
-31 PANITR
+31 
-37 PSSSVARVPANRN
+37 
-50 SNALRDLDYEVVKL
+50 
-64 SYIQTDRALAILKTM
+64 M
-79 GYTVVEYK
+79 GYTVVEYR
-87 ASKGEIPGEN
+87 ASKGEISGEN
-97 NFTPIYS
+97 NFTPNFS
-104 NDVNNL
+104 NNIDNL
-110 NTPGVLPII
+110 NAPGVLPVI
-119 IKIPDTQTIS
+119 IKMPDTETIS
-129 LVEKSTTKSSTKKS
+129 LVSKTRAKVSTKKS

-148 LGGVALNN
+148 LGGVTLDN
-156 TTSGEPMQ
+156 TTSGDPMQ
-164 RLLVGYKS
+164 RLLIGYKS
-172 SNMRPLAQLLDLL
+172 NNMRPLAQLLDLL

-195 VAIEALVIELNR
+195 VAIEALVIEINR
-207 DDLSELGVDFS
+207 DNLSELGVDFS
-218 AASSGVT
+218 AAGSGVT
-225 ADFPPPQSG
+225 ANFPPPQGG

-293 VKTIT
+293 VRTIT

-317 VRPRISEDGTS
+317 VRPRISEDGSS

-389 GGVPLLGTLP
+389 GGVPLLGQLP
-399 FIKNLFSVSGTK
+399 LIKNLFSVSGSK

-429 ADQVSRVIPQDSP
+429 ADQFSRVIPQDSP

-468 IDESPVYQD
+468 IDESPVYQN
-477 IVQEVYARA
+477 IVQEVYKRA
-486 EKDKTLAQKEP
+486 DKDKTLAQKEP
-497 YQSILEGK
+497 YQSILEGR

-516 LLDIIGKMKY
+516 LLDIIGKMNY
-526 VDYVNPESIIYFAS
+526 VDFVDPESIIYFAS
-540 SDKDPAGFEVEMLS
+540 SLQDPAGFEVEMLS
-554 GAIKKIPSKRAM
+554 KAVKNIPANRAM

-587 TVNYISLKDSYK
+587 TVNYISLKESYK
-599 NELIKFNKIGSTPD
+599 NELIKFNKIGASPIED
-613 EDQFTILLS
+613 EFTILLS
-622 PKIPKYE
+622 AEFPKYE
-629 KRLYE
+629 RRLYE
-634 VLILKKLLKMNPDL
+634 VLILKKLLNMNPDL
-648 DLTLK
+648 DLTLQ

-704 IGRLMKTR
+704 IGRLMKSR

>member
-1 MKIKLFT
+1 MKKI
-8 FLLLVISII
+8 LLLILLLSW
-17 SAQQRPPASATRRP
+17 SFSQQRPPSASRRP
-31 PANITR
+31 PAR
-37 PSSSVARVPANRN
+37 PPSSASRPPSANA
-50 SNALRDLDYEVVKL
+50 NALRDLDYEVVKL

-79 GYTVVEYK
+79 GYTVVEYR
-87 ASKGEIPGEN
+87 ASKGETSGEN
-97 NFTPIYS
+97 NFTPNFS
-104 NDVNNL
+104 NNIDNL
-110 NTPGVLPII
+110 NAPGVLPVI
-119 IKIPDTQTIS
+119 IKMPDTETIS
-129 LVEKSTTKSSTKKS
+129 LVSKTRAKVSTKKS

-148 LGGVALNN
+148 LGGVTLDN
-156 TTSGEPMQ
+156 TTSGDPMQ
-164 RLLVGYKS
+164 RLLIGYKS
-172 SNMRPLAQLLDLL
+172 NNMRPLAQLLDLL

-195 VAIEALVIELNR
+195 VAIEALVIEINR
-207 DDLSELGVDFS
+207 DNLSELGVDFS
-218 AASSGVT
+218 AAGSGVT
-225 ADFPPPQSG
+225 ANFPPPQGG

-293 VKTIT
+293 VRTIT

-317 VRPRISEDGTS
+317 VRPRISEDGSS

-389 GGVPLLGTLP
+389 GGVPLLGQLP
-399 FIKNLFSVSGTK
+399 LIKNLFSVSGSK

-419 VITPHIIKES
+419 VITPHIIRES
-429 ADQVSRVIPQDSP
+429 ADQFSRVIPQDSP

-468 IDESPVYQD
+468 IDESPVYQN
-477 IVQEVYARA
+477 IVQEVYKRA
-486 EKDKTLAQKEP
+486 DKDKTLAQKEP
-497 YQSILEGK
+497 YQSILEGR

-516 LLDIIGKMKY
+516 LLDIIGKMNY
-526 VDYVNPESIIYFAS
+526 VDFVDPESIIYFAS
-540 SDKDPAGFEVEMLS
+540 SLQDPAGFEVEMLS
-554 GAIKKIPSKRAM
+554 KAVKNIPANRAM

-587 TVNYISLKDSYK
+587 TVNYISLKESYK
-599 NELIKFNKIGSTPD
+599 NELIKFNKIGASPTED
-613 EDQFTILLS
+613 EFTILLS
-622 PKIPKYE
+622 VEFPKYE
-629 KRLYE
+629 RRLYE
-634 VLILKKLLKMNPDL
+634 VLILKKLLNMNPDL
-648 DLTLK
+648 DLTLQ

-704 IGRLMKTR
+704 IGRLMKSR

>member
-1 MKIKLFT
+1 MKKII
-8 FLLLVISII
+8 LLIALLSINF
-17 SAQQRPPASATRRP
+17 AQQR
-31 PANITR
+31 R
-37 PSSSVARVPANRN
+37 PSSNFSPT
-50 SNALRDLDYEVVKL
+50 SSDNAKSLRDLDYEVVKL

-79 GYTVVEYK
+79 GYTVVEYR
-87 ASKGEIPGEN
+87 AGKGEISGEN
-97 NFTPIYS
+97 NFTPVFS
-104 NDVNNL
+104 NKVDNL
-110 NTPGVLPII
+110 NAPGVLPVI

-129 LVEKSTTKSSTKKS
+129 LVEKSTSKASSKKS

-148 LGGVALNN
+148 LGGVTLNN

-172 SNMRPLAQLLDLL
+172 SDMRPLAQLLDLI

-207 DDLSELGVDFS
+207 DDLNELGVDFS
-218 AASSGVT
+218 GAGSGFT
-225 ADFPPPQSG
+225 ANFPPPQSG

-303 TRSVDYIPVGIVLN
+303 TRSVDYVPVGIVLN
-317 VRPRISEDGTS
+317 VRPRISEDGSS

-375 IIGGLINEKSSDNE
+375 IIGGLINEKSTDNE

-399 FIKNLFSVSGTK
+399 FIKNFFSVSGTK

-419 VITPHIIKES
+419 VITPHIIKE
-429 ADQVSRVIPQDSP
+429 AEDQFSRVIPQDSP

-477 IVQEVYARA
+477 IIKEVYKRA
-486 EKDKTLAQKEP
+486 GQDKTLAQKDP
-497 YQSILEGK
+497 YKSILEGK

-516 LLDIIGKMKY
+516 LLDIISKMNY
-526 VDYVNPESIIYFAS
+526 VDYVDPERIIYFAS
-540 SDKDPAGFEVEMLS
+540 SDKDPAGFEVELLS
-554 GAIKKIPSKRAM
+554 GAIKKIQTNQAM
-566 KLTYSVTGKATID
+566 KLTYSVIGKATLN

-587 TVNYISLKDSYK
+587 TVDYIALKDSYK
-599 NELIKFNKIGSTPD
+599 NELVKYNKIGNTPS
-613 EDQFTILLS
+613 EDQFTILMS

-629 KRLYE
+629 RRLYE

-704 IGRLMKTR
+704 IGRLIKAQ

>member
-1 MKIKLFT
+1 MKKI
-8 FLLLVISII
+8 LLLILLLSW
-17 SAQQRPPASATRRP
+17 SFSQQRPPSASRRP
-31 PANITR
+31 PAR
-37 PSSSVARVPANRN
+37 PPSSASRPPSANA
-50 SNALRDLDYEVVKL
+50 NALRDLDYEVVKL

-79 GYTVVEYK
+79 GYTVVEYR
-87 ASKGEIPGEN
+87 ASKGETSGEN
-97 NFTPIYS
+97 NFTPNFS
-104 NDVNNL
+104 NNIDNL
-110 NTPGVLPII
+110 NAPGVLPVI
-119 IKIPDTQTIS
+119 IKMPDTETIS
-129 LVEKSTTKSSTKKS
+129 LVSKTRAKVSSKKS

-148 LGGVALNN
+148 LGGVTLDN
-156 TTSGEPMQ
+156 TTSGDPMQ
-164 RLLVGYKS
+164 RLLIGYKS
-172 SNMRPLAQLLDLL
+172 NNMRPLAQLLDLL

-195 VAIEALVIELNR
+195 VAIEALVIEINR
-207 DDLSELGVDFS
+207 DNLSELGVDFS
-218 AASSGVT
+218 AAGSGVT
-225 ADFPPPQSG
+225 ANFPPPQGG

-293 VKTIT
+293 VRTIT

-317 VRPRISEDGTS
+317 VRPRISEDGSS

-389 GGVPLLGTLP
+389 GGVPLLGQLP
-399 FIKNLFSVSGTK
+399 FVKNLFSVSGTK

-429 ADQVSRVIPQDSP
+429 ADQFSRVIPQDSP

-468 IDESPVYQD
+468 IDESPIYQD
-477 IVQEVYARA
+477 IVKEIYKRA
-486 EKDKTLAQKEP
+486 DKDKTLAQKEP
-497 YQSILEGK
+497 YQSILEGR

-516 LLDIIGKMKY
+516 LLDIITKMNY
-526 VDYVNPESIIYFAS
+526 VDYVDPESIIYFAS
-540 SDKDPAGFEVEMLS
+540 SEKDPAGFEVEMLS
-554 GAIKKIPSKRAM
+554 SAVKNIPSNRAM
-566 KLTYSVTGKATID
+566 KLTYSITGKASLD

-587 TVNYISLKDSYK
+587 TVNYISLKESYK
-599 NELIKFNKIGSTPD
+599 NELIKFNKIGASPAED
-613 EDQFTILLS
+613 EFTILLS
-622 PKIPKYE
+622 AEFPKYE
-629 KRLYE
+629 RRLYE

-704 IGRLMKTR
+704 IGRLMKSR

>member
-1 MKIKLFT
+1 MKKII
-8 FLLLVISII
+8 LLIALLSINF
-17 SAQQRPPASATRRP
+17 AQQRR
-31 PANITR
+31 
-37 PSSSVARVPANRN
+37 SSSNFNPT
-50 SNALRDLDYEVVKL
+50 SSENAKSLRDLDYEVVKL

-79 GYTVVEYK
+79 GYTVVEYR
-87 ASKGEIPGEN
+87 AGKGEISGEN
-97 NFTPIYS
+97 NFTPVFS
-104 NDVNNL
+104 NKVDNL
-110 NTPGVLPII
+110 NAPGVLPVI

-129 LVEKSTTKSSTKKS
+129 LVEKSTSKASSKKS

-148 LGGVALNN
+148 LGGVTLNN

-172 SNMRPLAQLLDLL
+172 SDMRPLAQLLDLI

-207 DDLSELGVDFS
+207 DDLNELGVDFS
-218 AASSGVT
+218 GAGSGFT
-225 ADFPPPQSG
+225 ANFPPPQSG

-303 TRSVDYIPVGIVLN
+303 TRSVDYVPVGIVLN
-317 VRPRISEDGTS
+317 VRPRISEDGSS

-375 IIGGLINEKSSDNE
+375 IIGGLINEKSTDNE

-399 FIKNLFSVSGTK
+399 FIKNFFSVSGTK

-419 VITPHIIKES
+419 VITPHIIKE
-429 ADQVSRVIPQDSP
+429 AEDQFSRVIPQDSP

-477 IVQEVYARA
+477 IIKEVYKRA
-486 EKDKTLAQKEP
+486 DQDKTLAQKDP
-497 YQSILEGK
+497 YKSILEGK

-516 LLDIIGKMKY
+516 LLDIISKMNY
-526 VDYVNPESIIYFAS
+526 VDYVDPERIIYFAS
-540 SDKDPAGFEVEMLS
+540 SDKDPAGFEVELLS
-554 GAIKKIPSKRAM
+554 GAIKKIQTNQAM
-566 KLTYSVTGKATID
+566 KLTYSVIGKATLN

-587 TVNYISLKDSYK
+587 TVDYIALKDSYK
-599 NELIKFNKIGSTPD
+599 NELVKYNKIGNTPS
-613 EDQFTILLS
+613 EDQFTILMS

-629 KRLYE
+629 RRLYE

-704 IGRLMKTR
+704 IGRLIKAQ

>member
-1 MKIKLFT
+1 MKKII
-8 FLLLVISII
+8 LLIALLSINF
-17 SAQQRPPASATRRP
+17 AQQRR
-31 PANITR
+31 
-37 PSSSVARVPANRN
+37 SSSNFNPT
-50 SNALRDLDYEVVKL
+50 SSDNAKSLRDLDYEVVKL

-79 GYTVVEYK
+79 GYTVVEYR
-87 ASKGEIPGEN
+87 AGKGEISGEN
-97 NFTPIYS
+97 NFTPVFS
-104 NDVNNL
+104 NKVDNL
-110 NTPGVLPII
+110 NSPGVLPVI

-129 LVEKSTTKSSTKKS
+129 LVEKSTSKASSKKS

-148 LGGVALNN
+148 LGGVTLNN

-172 SNMRPLAQLLDLL
+172 SDMRPLAQLLDLI

-207 DDLSELGVDFS
+207 DDLNELGVDFS
-218 AASSGVT
+218 GAGSGFT
-225 ADFPPPQSG
+225 ANFPPPQSG
-234 SISPFTVVLDRTLL
+234 SISPISVVLDRTLL

-303 TRSVDYIPVGIVLN
+303 TRSVDYVPVGIVLN
-317 VRPRISEDGTS
+317 VRPRISEDGSS

-375 IIGGLINEKSSDNE
+375 IIGGLINEKSTDNE

-399 FIKNLFSVSGTK
+399 FIKNFFSVSGTK

-419 VITPHIIKES
+419 VITPHIIKE
-429 ADQVSRVIPQDSP
+429 AEDQFSRVIPQDSP

-477 IVQEVYARA
+477 IIKEVYKRA
-486 EKDKTLAQKEP
+486 DQDKTLAQKDP
-497 YQSILEGK
+497 YKSILEGK

-516 LLDIIGKMKY
+516 LLDIISKMNY
-526 VDYVNPESIIYFAS
+526 VDYVDPERIIYFAS
-540 SDKDPAGFEVEMLS
+540 SDKDPAGFEVELLS
-554 GAIKKIPSKRAM
+554 GAIKKIQTNQAM
-566 KLTYSVTGKATID
+566 KLTYSVIGKATLN

-587 TVNYISLKDSYK
+587 TVDYIALKDSYK
-599 NELIKFNKIGSTPD
+599 NELVKYNKIGNTPS
-613 EDQFTILLS
+613 EDQFTILMS

-629 KRLYE
+629 RRLYE

-704 IGRLMKTR
+704 IGRLIKAQ

>member
-1 MKIKLFT
+1 MKKI
-8 FLLLVISII
+8 LLLILLLSW
-17 SAQQRPPASATRRP
+17 SFSQQRPPSASRRP
-31 PANITR
+31 PAR
-37 PSSSVARVPANRN
+37 PPSSASRPPSANA
-50 SNALRDLDYEVVKL
+50 NALRDLDYEVVKL

-79 GYTVVEYK
+79 GYTVVEYR
-87 ASKGEIPGEN
+87 ASKGETSGEN
-97 NFTPIYS
+97 NFTPNFS
-104 NDVNNL
+104 NNIDNL
-110 NTPGVLPII
+110 NAPGVLPVI
-119 IKIPDTQTIS
+119 IKMPDTETIS
-129 LVEKSTTKSSTKKS
+129 LVSKTRAKVSTKKS

-148 LGGVALNN
+148 LGGVTLDN
-156 TTSGEPMQ
+156 TTSGDPMQ
-164 RLLVGYKS
+164 RLLIGYKS
-172 SNMRPLAQLLDLL
+172 NNMRPLAQLLDLL

-195 VAIEALVIELNR
+195 VAIEALVIEINR
-207 DDLSELGVDFS
+207 DNLSELGVDFS
-218 AASSGVT
+218 AAGSCVT
-225 ADFPPPQSG
+225 ANFPPPQGG

-293 VKTIT
+293 VRTIT

-317 VRPRISEDGTS
+317 VRPRISEDGSS

-389 GGVPLLGTLP
+389 GGVPLLGQLP
-399 FIKNLFSVSGTK
+399 LIKNLFSVSGSK

-429 ADQVSRVIPQDSP
+429 ADQFSRVIPQDSP

-468 IDESPVYQD
+468 IDESPVYQN
-477 IVQEVYARA
+477 IVQEVYKRA
-486 EKDKTLAQKEP
+486 DKDKTLAQKEP
-497 YQSILEGK
+497 YQSILEGR

-516 LLDIIGKMKY
+516 LLDIIGKMNY
-526 VDYVNPESIIYFAS
+526 VDFVDPESIIYFAS
-540 SDKDPAGFEVEMLS
+540 SLQDPAGFEVEMLS
-554 GAIKKIPSKRAM
+554 KAVKNIPANRAM

-587 TVNYISLKDSYK
+587 TVNYISLKESYK
-599 NELIKFNKIGSTPD
+599 NELIKFNKICASPTED
-613 EDQFTILLS
+613 EFTILLS
-622 PKIPKYE
+622 AEFPKYE
-629 KRLYE
+629 RRLYE
-634 VLILKKLLKMNPDL
+634 VLILKKLLNMNPDL
-648 DLTLK
+648 DLTLQ

-704 IGRLMKTR
+704 IGRLMKSR

>member
-1 MKIKLFT
+1 MKKI
-8 FLLLVISII
+8 LLLILLLSW
-17 SAQQRPPASATRRP
+17 SFSQQRPPSASRRP
-31 PANITR
+31 PAR
-37 PSSSVARVPANRN
+37 PPSSAPRPPSANA
-50 SNALRDLDYEVVKL
+50 NALRDLDYEVVKL

-79 GYTVVEYK
+79 GYTVVEYR
-87 ASKGEIPGEN
+87 ASKGETSGEN
-97 NFTPIYS
+97 NFTPNFS
-104 NDVNNL
+104 NNIDNL
-110 NTPGVLPII
+110 NAPGVLPVI
-119 IKIPDTQTIS
+119 IKMPDTETIS
-129 LVEKSTTKSSTKKS
+129 LVSKTRAKVSTKKS

-148 LGGVALNN
+148 LGGVTLDN
-156 TTSGEPMQ
+156 TTSGDPMQ
-164 RLLVGYKS
+164 RLLIGYKS
-172 SNMRPLAQLLDLL
+172 NNMRPLAQLLDLL

-195 VAIEALVIELNR
+195 VAIEALVIEINR
-207 DDLSELGVDFS
+207 DNLSELGVDFS
-218 AASSGVT
+218 AAGSGVT
-225 ADFPPPQSG
+225 ANFPPPQGG

-293 VKTIT
+293 VRTIT

-317 VRPRISEDGTS
+317 VRPRISEDGSS

-389 GGVPLLGTLP
+389 GGVPLLGQLP

-429 ADQVSRVIPQDSP
+429 ADQFSRVIPQDSP

-477 IVQEVYARA
+477 IVKEIYKRA
-486 EKDKTLAQKEP
+486 DKDKTLVQKEP
-497 YQSILEGK
+497 YQSILEGR

-516 LLDIIGKMKY
+516 LLDIITKMNY
-526 VDYVNPESIIYFAS
+526 VDYVDPESIIYFAS
-540 SDKDPAGFEVEMLS
+540 SEKDPAGFEVEMLS
-554 GAIKKIPSKRAM
+554 SAVKNIPSNRAM
-566 KLTYSVTGKATID
+566 KLTYSITGKASLD

-587 TVNYISLKDSYK
+587 TVNYISLKESYK
-599 NELIKFNKIGSTPD
+599 NELIKFNKIGASPAED
-613 EDQFTILLS
+613 EFTILLS
-622 PKIPKYE
+622 AEFPKYE
-629 KRLYE
+629 RRLYE

-704 IGRLMKTR
+704 IGRLMKSR

>member
-1 MKIKLFT
+1 MKKII
-8 FLLLVISII
+8 LLIALLSINF
-17 SAQQRPPASATRRP
+17 AQQRR
-31 PANITR
+31 
-37 PSSSVARVPANRN
+37 SSSNFNPT
-50 SNALRDLDYEVVKL
+50 SSDNAKSLRDLDYEVVKL

-79 GYTVVEYK
+79 GYAVVEYR
-87 ASKGEIPGEN
+87 AGKGEISGEN
-97 NFTPIYS
+97 NFTPVFS
-104 NDVNNL
+104 NKVDNL
-110 NTPGVLPII
+110 NAPGVLPVI

-129 LVEKSTTKSSTKKS
+129 LVEKSTSKASSKKS

-148 LGGVALNN
+148 LGGVTLNN

-172 SNMRPLAQLLDLL
+172 SDMRPLAQLLDLI

-207 DDLSELGVDFS
+207 DDLNELGVDFS
-218 AASSGVT
+218 GAGSGFT
-225 ADFPPPQSG
+225 ANFPPPQSG

-303 TRSVDYIPVGIVLN
+303 TRSVDYVPVGIVLN
-317 VRPRISEDGTS
+317 VRPRISEDGSS

-375 IIGGLINEKSSDNE
+375 IIGGLINEKSTDNE

-399 FIKNLFSVSGTK
+399 FIKNFFSVSGTK

-419 VITPHIIKES
+419 VITPHIIKE
-429 ADQVSRVIPQDSP
+429 AEDQFSRVIPQDSP

-477 IVQEVYARA
+477 IIKEVYKRA
-486 EKDKTLAQKEP
+486 DQDKTLAQKDP
-497 YQSILEGK
+497 YKSILEGK

-516 LLDIIGKMKY
+516 LLDIISKMNY
-526 VDYVNPESIIYFAS
+526 VDYVDPERIIYFAS
-540 SDKDPAGFEVEMLS
+540 SDKDPAGFEVELLS
-554 GAIKKIPSKRAM
+554 GAIKKIQTNQAM
-566 KLTYSVTGKATID
+566 KLTYSVIGKATLN

-587 TVNYISLKDSYK
+587 TVDYIALKDSYK
-599 NELIKFNKIGSTPD
+599 NELVKYNKIGNTPS
-613 EDQFTILLS
+613 EDQFTILMS

-629 KRLYE
+629 RRLYE

-691 AAFGQEFNRGTAE
+691 AAFGQEFNRRTAE
-704 IGRLMKTR
+704 IGRLIKAQ

>member
-1 MKIKLFT
+1 MKKII
-8 FLLLVISII
+8 LLIALLSINF
-17 SAQQRPPASATRRP
+17 AQQRR
-31 PANITR
+31 
-37 PSSSVARVPANRN
+37 SSSNFNPT
-50 SNALRDLDYEVVKL
+50 SSDNAKSLRDLDYEVVKL

-79 GYTVVEYK
+79 GYTVVEYR
-87 ASKGEIPGEN
+87 AGKGEISGEN
-97 NFTPIYS
+97 NFTPVFS
-104 NDVNNL
+104 NKVDNL
-110 NTPGVLPII
+110 NAPGVLPVI

-129 LVEKSTTKSSTKKS
+129 LVEKSRSKASSKKS

-148 LGGVALNN
+148 LGGVTLNN

-172 SNMRPLAQLLDLL
+172 SDMRPLAQLLDLI

-207 DDLSELGVDFS
+207 DDLNELGVDFS
-218 AASSGVT
+218 GAGSGFT
-225 ADFPPPQSG
+225 ANFPPPQSG

-303 TRSVDYIPVGIVLN
+303 TRSVDYVPVGIVLN
-317 VRPRISEDGTS
+317 VRPRISEDGSS

-347 GGGDVESAPI
+347 SGGDVESAPI

-375 IIGGLINEKSSDNE
+375 IIGGLINEKSTDNE

-399 FIKNLFSVSGTK
+399 FIKNFFSVSGTK
-411 KVRREVIV
+411 KERREVIV
-419 VITPHIIKES
+419 VITPHIIKE
-429 ADQVSRVIPQDSP
+429 AEDQFSRVIPQDSP

-477 IVQEVYARA
+477 IIQEVYKRA
-486 EKDKTLAQKEP
+486 EQDKTLAQKDP
-497 YQSILEGK
+497 YKSILEGK

-516 LLDIIGKMKY
+516 LLDIISKMNY
-526 VDYVNPESIIYFAS
+526 VDYVDPERIIYFAS
-540 SDKDPAGFEVEMLS
+540 SDKDPAGFEVELLS
-554 GAIKKIPSKRAM
+554 GAIKKIQTNQAM
-566 KLTYSVTGKATID
+566 KLTYSVIGKATLN

-587 TVNYISLKDSYK
+587 TVDYIALKDSYK
-599 NELIKFNKIGSTPD
+599 NELVKYNKIGNTPS
-613 EDQFTILLS
+613 EDQFTILMS

-629 KRLYE
+629 RRLYE

-704 IGRLMKTR
+704 IGRLIKAQ

>member
-1 MKIKLFT
+1 MKKIFIIIVLFG
-8 FLLLVISII
+8 FSI
-17 SAQQRPPASATRRP
+17 AQQRQLP
-31 PANITR
+31 
-37 PSSSVARVPANRN
+37 RN
-50 SNALRDLDYEVVKL
+50 SQNNNSNSLRDLDYEVVKL

-79 GYTVVEYK
+79 GYTVVEYRQG
-87 ASKGEIPGEN
+87 KGEISGEN
-97 NFTPIYS
+97 NFTPIFS
-104 NDVNNL
+104 NKVDNL
-110 NTPGVLPII
+110 NAPGVLPII
-119 IKIPDTQTIS
+119 IKIPDTRTIS
-129 LVEKSTTKSSTKKS
+129 LVEQSKIKSSSKKS
-143 ALGVD
+143 ALGID
-148 LGGVALNN
+148 LGGVTLDK

-172 SNMRPLAQLLDLL
+172 SDMRPLAQLLDLI

-195 VAIEALVIELNR
+195 VAIEALVIEINR

-225 ADFPPPQSG
+225 ADFPPPQGG

-248 GSGANFRANIDALVS
+248 GSGANFRANIEALVS

-298 DQIAK
+298 DQVAK
-303 TRSVDYIPVGIVLN
+303 TKSVDYVPVGIVLN
-317 VRPRISEDGTS
+317 VRPRISEDGSS
-328 VTIQVETIIS
+328 VTIQVEAIIS

-389 GGVPLLGTLP
+389 GGLPVLGRVP
-399 FIKNLFSVSGTK
+399 FIKNLFSVSGTS
-411 KVRREVIV
+411 KVRREVII
-419 VITPHIIKES
+419 VITPHIIKE
-429 ADQVSRVIPQDSP
+429 AGDQFSRVIPQDSP

-477 IVQEVYARA
+477 IVQEVYGRA
-486 EKDKTLAQKEP
+486 ETDKTLAQKDP
-497 YQSILEGK
+497 YRSILEGK

-516 LLDIIGKMKY
+516 LLDIISKMDY
-526 VDYVNPESIIYFAS
+526 VDYVDPEKIIYFAS
-540 SDKDPAGFEVEMLS
+540 SEKDPGGFEVELLS
-554 GAIKKIPSKRAM
+554 KAIKKIQSNQAM
-566 KLTYSVTGKATID
+566 KLTYSVIGKATID

-587 TVNYISLKDSYK
+587 TVDYILLKDSYK
-599 NELIKFNKIGSTPD
+599 NELVKFNKIGDTPS
-613 EDQFTILLS
+613 EDQFTILMS

-629 KRLYE
+629 RRLYE

-704 IGRLMKTR
+704 IGRLMKAR

>member
-1 MKIKLFT
+1 MKKII
-8 FLLLVISII
+8 LLIALLSINF
-17 SAQQRPPASATRRP
+17 AQQRR
-31 PANITR
+31 
-37 PSSSVARVPANRN
+37 SSSNFNPT
-50 SNALRDLDYEVVKL
+50 SSDNAKSLRDLDYEVVKL

-79 GYTVVEYK
+79 GYTVVEYR
-87 ASKGEIPGEN
+87 AGKGEISGEN
-97 NFTPIYS
+97 NFTPVFS
-104 NDVNNL
+104 NKVDNL
-110 NTPGVLPII
+110 NAPGVLPVI

-129 LVEKSTTKSSTKKS
+129 LVEKSTSKASSKKS

-148 LGGVALNN
+148 LGGVTLNN

-172 SNMRPLAQLLDLL
+172 SDMRPLAQLLDLI

-207 DDLSELGVDFS
+207 DDLNELGVDFS
-218 AASSGVT
+218 GAGSGFT
-225 ADFPPPQSG
+225 ANFPPPQSG

-303 TRSVDYIPVGIVLN
+303 TRSVDYVPVGIVLN
-317 VRPRISEDGTS
+317 VRPRISEDGSS

-375 IIGGLINEKSSDNE
+375 IIGGLINEKSTDNE

-399 FIKNLFSVSGTK
+399 FIKNFFSVSGTK

-419 VITPHIIKES
+419 VITPHIIKE
-429 ADQVSRVIPQDSP
+429 AEDQFSRVIPQDSP

-477 IVQEVYARA
+477 IIKEVYKRA
-486 EKDKTLAQKEP
+486 DQDKTLAQKDP
-497 YQSILEGK
+497 YKSILQGK

-516 LLDIIGKMKY
+516 LLDIISKMNY
-526 VDYVNPESIIYFAS
+526 VDYVDPERIIYFAS
-540 SDKDPAGFEVEMLS
+540 SDKDPAGFEVELLS
-554 GAIKKIPSKRAM
+554 GAIKKIQTNQAM
-566 KLTYSVTGKATID
+566 KLTYSVIGKATLS

-587 TVNYISLKDSYK
+587 TVDYIALKDSYK
-599 NELIKFNKIGSTPD
+599 NELVKYNKIGNTPS
-613 EDQFTILLS
+613 EDQFTILMS

-629 KRLYE
+629 RRLYE

-704 IGRLMKTR
+704 IGRLIKAQ